1 MPKSKKRK
9 TAKNRTAQAEQPTP
23 AVEPSAMVP
32 KVGPVKY
39 VGQVRQEMRKVVWPT
54 QRETVVTTILVMVM
68 VILMGAFF
76 FVVDMIVSAGVQFF
90 IGLGS

>member
-9 TAKNRTAQAEQPTP
+9 TAKNRKAQAAQPTAP
-23 AVEPSAMVP
+23 VEPSAMMP